1 MMSTFLLIVALALAI
16 LLLLSLLRL
25 LRAPSYADCLLIT
38 QLVGTIG
45 VAVLALLSVIQNQ
58 PYLLDVALVLAL
70 LTSMTIVTF
79 TQLRGTPQ

>member
-16 LLLLSLLRL
+16 LLLLSLLSL

-38 QLVGTIG
+38 QLVETIG

-70 LTSMTIVTF
+70 LTSITIVTF

>member
-1 MMSTFLLIVALALAI
+1 MMTFLLIVALALAI

-25 LRAPSYADCLLIT
+25 LRAPSYSDCLLIT